1 METTFYQT
9 LVDIQ
14 IIYKKNE
21 ESIKKSA
28 IHKKEYNM
36 QYQNAFLGT
45 LLSIEMMFYFCMGKK
60 EKSPSSIKKFVH
72 IYDQKNSI
80 HPVIFCNTRRELVL
94 QFIESRYQEMNIL
107 CRNKL
112 QIASILVWTNL
123 ILNLLDLLKNK
134 EVMSF
139 PTLFI
144 KFFNP
149 FLQSLVVY
157 LFTTTSI
164 F

>member
-1 METTFYQT
+1 
-9 LVDIQ
+9 
-14 IIYKKNE
+14 
-21 ESIKKSA
+21 
-28 IHKKEYNM
+28 M

-45 LLSIEMMFYFCMGKK
+45 LLSIEMIFFLHGKK

-80 HPVIFCNTRRELVL
+80 HPVIFCNTRRELGTTN
-94 QFIESRYQEMNIL
+94 IESRYYPLWYYQEMNIL
-107 CRNKL
+107 FPNKF

-123 ILNLLDLLKNK
+123 ILNLLYLLKNK

>member
-1 METTFYQT
+1 
-9 LVDIQ
+9 
-14 IIYKKNE
+14 
-21 ESIKKSA
+21 
-28 IHKKEYNM
+28 M

-45 LLSIEMMFYFCMGKK
+45 LLSIEMMFFFCMGKK

-80 HPVIFCNTRRELVL
+80 HPVIFCNTRRELGTTN
-94 QFIESRYQEMNIL
+94 IESRYYQEMNIL
-107 CRNKL
+107 FPNKF

-123 ILNLLDLLKNK
+123 ILNLLYLLKNK

>member
-45 LLSIEMMFYFCMGKK
+45 LLSIEMMFFFAWEKK
-60 EKSPSSIKKFVH
+60 
-72 IYDQKNSI
+72 KN
-80 HPVIFCNTRRELVL
+80 HL
-94 QFIESRYQEMNIL
+94 Q
-107 CRNKL
+107 
-112 QIASILVWTNL
+112 A
-123 ILNLLDLLKNK
+123 
-134 EVMSF
+134 
-139 PTLFI
+139 
-144 KFFNP
+144 
-149 FLQSLVVY
+149 
-157 LFTTTSI
+157 
-164 F
+164 